1 MGIWIFMLKYIEKRE
16 SFHLRSRLVEEG
28 KIYVTSVINKK
39 SYLGGEQNRK
49 IHEMDYSFIYI
60 GNCRA
65 NSSIFRGRYSKS
77 NR

>member
-39 SYLGGEQNRK
+39 SYLGGE
-49 IHEMDYSFIYI
+49 
-60 GNCRA
+60 
-65 NSSIFRGRYSKS
+65 
-77 NR
+77 